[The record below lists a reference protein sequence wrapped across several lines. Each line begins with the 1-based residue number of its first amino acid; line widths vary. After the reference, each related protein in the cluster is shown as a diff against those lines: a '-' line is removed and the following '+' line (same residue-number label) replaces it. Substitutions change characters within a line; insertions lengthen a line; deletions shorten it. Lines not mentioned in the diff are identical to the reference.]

1 MRAILISCFF
11 LCWWSAVALAQGAP
25 GTKKLS
31 LPVDFEVVNGD
42 FSNTVVYMRR
52 GNETVATFKGARSM
66 RVKLDYNSE
75 YRLDFTKPGYITK
88 SVMVNTQVTEE
99 RRKIGFDPYKI
110 GVRLFK
116 QYEGVN
122 IVVYNQP
129 VASIRFL
136 PDYDEFGYD
145 TDYTKS
151 ILSELK
157 LAEDLLEKKA
167 AEERKLDRL
176 AGLKKKEDKKSEVR
190 LTAEPSKRALDVP
203 VNTAPVEPDP
213 SAAVQS
219 SADPGSKTP
228 SVQPDLAADGI
239 RAEGGF
245 GSGGDDPLSTGVSGA
260 GEAPIAGYPPA
271 NGDEVPAINL
281 ASSDGA
287 EPALTEVIVPAIQER
302 SVEVI
307 RERNRTITVFLLKEG
322 DKVKSCKMVQYDW
335 GGLFYFVNDHQTVSK
350 HLFDF
355 YIRPASR

>member
-1 MRAILISCFF
+1 MRAVLIYLF
-11 LCWWSAVALAQGAP
+11 LVCCWSATTFAQGAP

-31 LPVDFEVVNGD
+31 VPIDFEVVNGD
-42 FSNTVVYMRR
+42 FTNAVVYMRR
-52 GNETVATFKGARSM
+52 GNETVATFKGAGSM
-66 RVKLDYNSE
+66 RIKLDYNTE

-88 SVMVNTQVTEE
+88 SVMVNTYVSEE

-151 ILSELK
+151 ILSELR

-167 AEERKLDRL
+167 AEERKQERL
-176 AGLKKKEDKKSEVR
+176 AALKKKEEKKMEVRVETEPAKKSPA
-190 LTAEPSKRALDVP
+190 TTIPP
-203 VNTAPVEPDP
+203 V
-213 SAAVQS
+213 
-219 SADPGSKTP
+219 P
-228 SVQPDLAADGI
+228 SVKNAAAQSPSDTDPALIPAVVQPALAGDSI
-239 RAEGGF
+239 RTSGGF
-245 GSGGDDPLSTGVSGA
+245 GSGGDDPLSSGVSGA
-260 GEAPIAGYPPA
+260 GETPVSGYQPA
-271 NGDEVPAINL
+271 NGDELPKTDFNV
-281 ASSDGA
+281 SDGTDNA
-287 EPALTEVIVPAIQER
+287 KDETRTAVEVNR

-307 RERNRTITVFLLKEG
+307 REKNRTITLFILQEG
-322 DKVKSCKMVQYDW
+322 DKVRTFKMVQYDW
-335 GGLFYFVNDHQTVSK
+335 GGLFYFVNENQNVSK

-355 YIRPASR
+355 YTQPALR